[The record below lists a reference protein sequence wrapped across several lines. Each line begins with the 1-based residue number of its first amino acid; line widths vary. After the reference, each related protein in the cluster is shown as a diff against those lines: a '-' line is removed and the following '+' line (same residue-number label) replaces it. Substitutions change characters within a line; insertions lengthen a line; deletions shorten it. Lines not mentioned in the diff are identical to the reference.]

1 MLESQKGIKRAFSLK
16 KEDWHFSSC
25 CAFDLYFI
33 SLNIFPRI
41 ISSLFMWND
50 FLWRE
55 QGIQNACFVFFFFL
69 LFCFNK
75 DILITYKH
83 YRMRSKAWV
92 RGDDHH
98 AHATL
103 LYFLY
108 TLILHYSSSAS
119 KRIRRLSSKFSLFWG
134 VRGMLEASFGS
145 HTATI
150 IIVNIELLFPKD
162 CFTFFYDAHPFF

>member
-1 MLESQKGIKRAFSLK
+1 MFESQKGIKRAFSLK

-83 YRMRSKAWV
+83 YRMRSKVWV
-92 RGDDHH
+92 RVDRPSCTCYIIMFFIYIDP
-98 AHATL
+98 
-103 LYFLY
+103 
-108 TLILHYSSSAS
+108 
-119 KRIRRLSSKFSLFWG
+119 SLFLIS
-134 VRGMLEASFGS
+134 LEANQ
-145 HTATI
+145 TI
-150 IIVNIELLFPKD
+150 IIEIFLYFEVCVVCSKPLLGV
-162 CFTFFYDAHPFF
+162 TQQQ

>member
-92 RGDDHH
+92 RGDHH

-119 KRIRRLSSKFSLFWG
+119 KRIRRLSSKFFSILRCAWYARSLFW
-134 VRGMLEASFGS
+134 ES
-145 HTATI
+145 HS
-150 IIVNIELLFPKD
+150 NNNNS
-162 CFTFFYDAHPFF
+162 